1 MQDFRNLKVWKA
13 ALALTVDVYR
23 DTQQFPDV
31 ERYGLLSQVRRAS
44 ISIGANIAEGCG
56 RDSDADFAR
65 FLKISL
71 GSANEVHH
79 CLVLALEL
87 GYLDPRIMS
96 RREAAVGEVKR
107 MLWSL
112 IQKLRGGKSA
122 TSLAAQS
129 LWLTA

>member
-31 ERYGLLSQVRRAS
+31 ERYGLLPQVRRKHFDRS
-44 ISIGANIAEGCG
+44 EHRRGMRTRQRRGFRQIPKDIVG
-56 RDSDADFAR
+56 
-65 FLKISL
+65 L
-71 GSANEVHH
+71 GQRVHP
-79 CLVLALEL
+79 CLVLALEP
-87 GYLDPRIMS
+87 GYLDPRVMS

-112 IQKLRGGKSA
+112 IPKLRCGWSA
-122 TSLAAQS
+122 SSLSA
-129 LWLTA
+129 